1 MLLCGLWSRC
11 LAVTVST
18 AARGAHGGAGTR
30 VIVTVTVTVTVTGVQ
45 ILVAVHICMLL
56 VPVTLM
62 MRMMRRMRRMMNA
75 PLSDE
80 IRGNSAGCEWIK
92 TRRNST
98 NLSHAKIP

>member
-1 MLLCGLWSRC
+1 
-11 LAVTVST
+11 VTVST